1 MPIKLLNRA
10 KENTTTT
17 GTGTITLTGALASF
31 QTFANAGAST
41 GDSIRYVIEDTG
53 GAWEIG
59 LGTFDATAATLTR
72 NVQESSN
79 SGSALNLS
87 GSAVVFASATGD
99 DLKPQTYTSTL
110 FTATAG
116 QTTFTVNYDPEQV
129 QVFMNGVLLI
139 SDSNTDVTATSG
151 TSIVLTEAAEAGD
164 LIEVVAWSS
173 FEAAEIDT
181 IRALALAGL

>member
-10 KENTTTT
+10 KMTTSTT
-17 GTGTITLTGALASF
+17 GTGTLTLGSAEQGFQSF
-31 QTFANAGAST
+31 ADAGAQN
-41 GDSIRYVIEDTG
+41 GDMIRYVIEDG
-53 GAWEIG
+53 NNWEIG
-59 LGTFDATAATLTR
+59 TGTYTAAGTTLTR
-72 NVQESSN
+72 TVAESS
-79 SGSALNLS
+79 SGGSAISLT
-87 GSAVVFASATGD
+87 GSASVFASATAE

-116 QTTFTVNYDPEQV
+116 QSTFTVTYDPDQV

-151 TSIVLTEAAEAGD
+151 TEIVLTEAAEAGD

-173 FEAAEIDT
+173 FEAAEIND
-181 IRALALAGL
+181 IEAIALAGL

>member
-10 KENTTTT
+10 KMTTSTT
-17 GTGTITLTGALASF
+17 GTGSLTLGSAEDGFQSF
-31 QTFANAGAST
+31 AAAGAVS
-41 GDSIRYVIEDTG
+41 GDMIRYVIEDG
-53 GAWEIG
+53 NNWEIG
-59 LGTFDATAATLTR
+59 TGTLTGTTLTR
-72 NVQESSN
+72 SVVESSN
-79 SGSALNLS
+79 SGSAINLTGFAS
-87 GSAVVFASATGD
+87 VFASATAE

-116 QTTFTVNYDPEQV
+116 QTTFTVTYDPDQV

-151 TSIVLTEAAEAGD
+151 TQIVLTEAAEAGD

-173 FEAAEIDT
+173 FEAAEIND
-181 IRALALAGL
+181 IEAIALAGL